1 MIGKLLAKV
10 VGSRNERVLKKLR
23 PTVARVNELEDRFRK
38 QSDEALAQKTVRFRE
53 RLDRGEQ
60 LDDMLP
66 EAFAAVR
73 EAGRRALD
81 MRHYDVQIAGGILL
95 HQGTICE
102 MKTGEGKTLVATLAL
117 YLNALAGRGSHLV
130 TVNDYLA
137 QRDAEWMGRIYNFLG
152 LSVGHVVHDRPQAER
167 QMAYR
172 CDITYGTNNEMGFDY
187 LRDNMKFSL
196 DHMVH
201 RYLVG
206 EERTDKDYEFAYAI
220 VDEVD
225 SILIDEARTP
235 LIISGAAEESSELY
249 YKINGIIPRLRK
261 EEDYILDEKSH
272 SAVLTDDGVE
282 RVERILRRL
291 GLLPQGTDLYHPD
304 NIELLHHVAQALKGH
319 TLYKLDVNYCVKDG
333 KVVIIDEFTGRM
345 MPGRRW
351 SDGLHQ
357 AVEAKEGV
365 AIQSENLTL
374 ATISY
379 QNYFRLYRTLGG
391 MTGTAETE
399 ANEFAQT
406 YKLDV
411 VVVPT
416 DQPCIRDD
424 SEDVVYKSERGKFRA
439 VIDEIK
445 DCYKHGQPVLV
456 GTISVEK
463 SEVLSKMLKRQ
474 GIPHNVLNAKHHE
487 READI
492 VAQAGRWKG
501 VTIATNMAGR
511 GTDIVLG
518 GNPKYLARD
527 KANTDDEGSEVFQRA
542 LKLYMKTW
550 RDEHERVKD
559 AGGLHILG
567 TERHESR
574 RIDNQLR
581 GRSGRQGD
589 EGSSRFYLSLED
601 DLMRIFGSERIQGIM
616 EWSGLQ
622 EDEPIEHKWV
632 TKAISNAQ
640 RRVEGHHFDIRKHLL
655 EYDDV
660 MNLQRKTIYQARRQ
674 ILSGETGEEMVLDM
688 LEDLV
693 VGIVDAGCP
702 EEAHV
707 EEWDLEG
714 VAASVREQFG
724 LAFDLFDLEQAR
736 HLEAELIQERVW
748 GAVEATWRKRCE
760 ALEPI
765 AEAMNERN
773 ADDPNYK
780 PREGLDLLLEV
791 TRDVWLR
798 EIDVRWREHLQA
810 MEHLREG
817 ISLRGYAQR
826 DPKKEYAREGYDLFS
841 AMMDTIKSNVA
852 SVLFRIQLD
861 TEDQVASLQP
871 RRRRGPQRLQMGRG
885 AEMGGVPPPA
895 SGTVRRS
902 QPKVGRNDPC
912 HCGSG
917 RKYKK
922 CCLPKDQAALSA

>member
-1 MIGKLLAKV
+1 MIGKLFAKI
-10 VGSRNERVLKKLR
+10 VGNRNDRLLKKLD
-23 PTVARVNELEDRFRK
+23 PLVARINALEDRFRK
-38 QSDEALAQKTVRFRE
+38 QSDEALAQKTLRFRE
-53 RLDRGEQ
+53 RLDRGES

-73 EAGRRALD
+73 EASRRVLE
-81 MRHYDVQIAGGILL
+81 MRHYDVQLAGGILL
-95 HQGTICE
+95 HRGTICE
-102 MKTGEGKTLVATLAL
+102 MKTGEGKTLVATLPL
-117 YLNALAGRGSHLV
+117 YLNALTGKGAHLV

-137 QRDAEWMGRIYNFLG
+137 TRDAEWMGQIYNFLG
-152 LSVGHVVHDRPQAER
+152 LSVGSIFHDKSDAER

-172 CDITYGTNNEMGFDY
+172 CDITYGTNNEFGFDY

-196 DHMVH
+196 GRMVH
-201 RYLVG
+201 HYLVG
-206 EERTDKDYEFAYAI
+206 EERGEKDHEFNFAI

-235 LIISGAAEESSELY
+235 LIISGAAEDSSELY
-249 YKINGIIPRLRK
+249 YRINDLVPKLRK
-261 EEDYILDEKSH
+261 EEDYIVDEKSH

-282 RVERILRRL
+282 RVER
-291 GLLPQGTDLYHPD
+291 LLHQMGTLPSGTDLYHPD
-304 NIELLHHVAQALKGH
+304 NIELLHHVNQALRGH

-357 AVEAKEGV
+357 AVEAKERV
-365 AIQSENLTL
+365 DIQSENLTL

-399 ANEFAQT
+399 AREFGET

-411 VVVPT
+411 LVVPT
-416 DQPCIRDD
+416 NMTCVRADH
-424 SEDVVYKSERGKFRA
+424 EDVVYKSERGKFRA

-445 DCYKHGQPVLV
+445 DCHKRGQPVLV

-463 SEVLSKMLKRQ
+463 SEVLAKMLKRQ

-511 GTDIVLG
+511 GTDILLG
-518 GNPKYLARD
+518 GNPKYLARA
-527 KANTDDEGSEVFQRA
+527 KAGTEDEASEGFQRA

-550 RDEHERVKD
+550 KDEHERVKD

-581 GRSGRQGD
+581 GRAGRQGD
-589 EGSSRFYLSLED
+589 AGSSRFFMSLED
-601 DLMRIFGSERIQGIM
+601 DLMRIFGSERIQSIM
-616 EWSGLQ
+616 EWSGLE

-632 TKAISNAQ
+632 TKAIGNAQ
-640 RRVEGHHFDIRKHLL
+640 SRVEAHHFDMRKHLL

-660 MNLQRKTIYQARRQ
+660 MNVQRKTIYKARRK
-674 ILSGETGEEMVLDM
+674 ILGGQTAEDMVLDM

-693 VGIVDAGCP
+693 LGMAGNFCS
-702 EEAHV
+702 EDEHIDQ
-707 EEWDLEG
+707 WDLDGLE
-714 VAASVREQFG
+714 AAVRDQFG
-724 LAFDLFDLEQAR
+724 IPFDVDDMKESSR
-736 HLEAELIQERVW
+736 VTPELVQENVW
-748 GAVEATWRKRCE
+748 GAVEKAWQSRCQ

-765 AEAMNERN
+765 AQAMNERN
-773 ADDPNYK
+773 AEDPNFK
-780 PREGLDLLLEV
+780 RRKGVDLMMEV
-791 TRDVWLR
+791 TQDVWLR
-798 EIDVRWREHLQA
+798 EIDTRWREHLQA

-817 ISLRGYAQR
+817 IGLRGYAQK
-826 DPKKEYAREGYDLFS
+826 DPKKEYQKEGYELFAS
-841 AMMDTIKSNVA
+841 MMDSIKANVV
-852 SVLFRIQLD
+852 SVLFRVQLE
-861 TEDQVASLQP
+861 TEEQVESLQP
-871 RRRRGPQRLQMGRG
+871 RRRRAPKQITMGRG
-885 AEMGGVPPPA
+885 AEGGGAPPR
-895 SGTVRRS
+895 SGTVKRS

-912 HCGSG
+912 PCGSG
-917 RKYKK
+917 KKYKK
-922 CCLPKDQAALSA
+922 CCLPKEQAA